1 MRVLCV
7 CEVEQVCY
15 LFISLT
21 EVSFGLS
28 MDFLEAEPDGGYF
41 CAGTLLREG
50 AWMSQNGS
58 ERQGLAGEQQ
68 STLQGDG
75 RDLWPWRNGLFP
87 LGAGARAGAPYA
99 GSHRWAPHEGAGL
112 CTPPVRQ
119 PSSGHG
125 DFQKSITVSCQ
136 QPAPEYLSATC
147 PGFVLSSGPLA
158 CWDPRA

>member
-1 MRVLCV
+1 M
-7 CEVEQVCY
+7 
-15 LFISLT
+15 FISLT

-75 RDLWPWRNGLFP
+75 WDLWPWRNGLFP
-87 LGAGARAGAPYA
+87 PWSRSPGWGTICLQPPVGAPGGCRLMHSPSKTALIRSWRFSEEHNCELPTTSSRILVSYLPGVHVVLWA
-99 GSHRWAPHEGAGL
+99 IGLLGSQGM
-112 CTPPVRQ
+112 
-119 PSSGHG
+119 
-125 DFQKSITVSCQ
+125 TVI
-136 QPAPEYLSATC
+136 
-147 PGFVLSSGPLA
+147 FVLV
-158 CWDPRA
+158 